1 MGRIRLETVIPPQ
14 QSHNRISQQIIE
26 AGFAIDL

>member
-1 MGRIRLETVIPPQ
+1 MGRIRLETVVPPQ
-14 QSHNRISQQIIE
+14 QSHDRISQQITE

>member
-14 QSHNRISQQIIE
+14 QSHDRISQQIIK